1 MNEKGGSSIRKRRM
15 TFTFTRTQ
23 CILSYSQKKS
33 PQEFREEIKEM
44 KDELDKLS
52 QSIEQTVLGLDT
64 IIAEKLKLEIKLKN
78 IQAKFT
84 EKKKQNQTSSC
95 TVC

>member
-1 MNEKGGSSIRKRRM
+1 
-15 TFTFTRTQ
+15 
-23 CILSYSQKKS
+23 
-33 PQEFREEIKEM
+33 M

-52 QSIEQTVLGLDT
+52 QSIEQTVMGLDT
-64 IIAEKLKLEIKLKN
+64 IIAEKLKLEMKLKN

-95 TVC
+95 TAC